1 MEPMLCRM
9 ILWHSIPKECL
20 GMKKYHITP
29 CSAACSFSLAFQM
42 ESTFSCVI
50 SGFFAIWPDLTNLM
64 GSFYTFPRLF
74 MGWGSCSPSS
84 MPSPDLA
91 FTQDPAASLPQQQN
105 PCRLPFPSLYLPKP
119 WPSFKTQFI
128 PSWVDSLHASSTKIS
143 CIEFL

>member
-1 MEPMLCRM
+1 MEPTLCRM

-74 MGWGSCSPSS
+74 MGWGPAVLLPCLPQTL
-84 MPSPDLA
+84 PSPRTL
-91 FTQDPAASLPQQQN
+91 LPLYFSSKIHVDFPFLVSTFPN
-105 PCRLPFPSLYLPKP
+105 PGHRSRPSL
-119 WPSFKTQFI
+119 
-128 PSWVDSLHASSTKIS
+128 
-143 CIEFL
+143 FLLG